1 MKRATSKSLTETQ
14 EADLAALE
22 ALTDDRIDTS
32 DIPEVLNWG
41 DARRGQFY
49 RPVKKQ
55 ITLRLDADVLAWFK
69 SKVPGGR
76 GYQTEINRALRRHLQ
91 PDPLAQA
98 AERLPSERFYTYSRL
113 WQFETWLRTMV
124 YVELRARHGDAWHQ
138 YLKLPNS
145 RPIENDKK
153 LSHMPTSDQL
163 QTSFMQLSDLLK
175 TVSFNWELFQPYL
188 PPQQIWDARLLE
200 VSQIRHRIAHFRP
213 GHENDLDRVEQLLKD
228 IDKGFWTFCSSYNSD
243 YFFLPPSKDEI
254 LNAFLHLD
262 PFPWTEVGER
272 HWARVG
278 IADPHQPLSV
288 KIDILRREWL
298 KSKHPEQIAG
308 EYGYLYSV
316 TIIPRGDRRIEHS
329 RFLSSTLPMHSHI
342 CHVCLD
348 YAPCSVRVTL
358 PAVLAK
364 TDLIDIIERF
374 IQAAQNALRPERVR
388 RHFRSDLQP
397 HIDPIEHEKNLVD
410 RLADEWPEYV
420 IGPSNPMTF
429 LCPDMPCSFFG
440 VD

>member
-1 MKRATSKSLTETQ
+1 MKRAASKSLTRIQ
-14 EADLAALE
+14 KADLAALE
-22 ALTDDRIDTS
+22 ALPDDRIDTS
-32 DIPEVLNWG
+32 DIPEIVNWG
-41 DARRGQFY
+41 DARRAQFY

-91 PDPLAQA
+91 PDPLARA
-98 AERLPSERFYTYSRL
+98 AERLPSERFHTYSRL

-124 YVELRARHGDAWHQ
+124 YVELRARYGDAWHH
-138 YLKLPNS
+138 YLEAPNS
-145 RPIENDKK
+145 RPLENDKK
-153 LSHMPTSDQL
+153 LSHMLTSDQL
-163 QTSFMQLSDLLK
+163 HTSFMQLSDLLK
-175 TVSFNWELFQPYL
+175 TVSSNWELFQPYL
-188 PPQQIWDARLLE
+188 PPRQIWDDKLLE

-213 GHENDLDRVEQLLKD
+213 GHESDLDRVEQLLKD
-228 IDKGFWTFCSSYNSD
+228 IDKGFWTFCSSYNLD
-243 YFFLPPSKDEI
+243 YCFLPPSKDEV

-262 PFPWTEVGER
+262 PVR
-272 HWARVG
+272 

-298 KSKHPEQIAG
+298 KSKHSEQIAG

-316 TIIPRGDRRIEHS
+316 SIIPRGDRRIEHS
-329 RFLSSTLPMHSHI
+329 RFLSSTLPMHPHI

-348 YAPCSVRVTL
+348 YAPCSIRVTL

-364 TDLIDIIERF
+364 TDLIDIIERL
-374 IQAAQNALRPERVR
+374 IQAAQYALRPERVR
-388 RHFRSDLQP
+388 RHFPSDSQP
-397 HIDPIEHEKNLVD
+397 HIDPIEHEMKLAD
-410 RLADEWPEYV
+410 RLADEWPEHV

-429 LCPDMPCSFFG
+429 LYPDMPCSFFG